1 MFLWTMIVEQTA
13 CCPTSTPLPIA
24 VSDGVTAESD
34 AEGTERK
41 ISNTDQV
48 VDVDRF
54 ASFWYSG

>member
-1 MFLWTMIVEQTA
+1 MIVEQTA

-34 AEGTERK
+34 AEGTEQK

-54 ASFWYSG
+54 AFFW